1 MPTEQEM
8 KAALQK
14 YIDGFGNQDAEM
26 LISLFADD
34 ATIKDPV
41 GADLVRG
48 IKAIAEFY
56 RKGVQVVTEIS
67 LAAPIRGSHANAAAM
82 AFDFK
87 MNLDGKKIT
96 TSAIDVMRFN
106 EDGKIISMQ
115 AYWGP
120 SDSKV
125 QSHT

>member
-1 MPTEQEM
+1 M
-8 KAALQK
+8 
-14 YIDGFGNQDAEM
+14 
-26 LISLFADD
+26 
-34 ATIKDPV
+34 